1 LQTAGVQPPGAD
13 EAQAEELFAGTSAPG
28 IAEEEQAH
36 RRGLG
41 GAEARVEAGRRLT
54 RRGVDPEDDDRC
66 EKERPTRNEDQV
78 DAEGRSAHPQPRAR
92 RRPERKRAG
101 FERPLVGCAC
111 VTPRRDA
118 LAFLRRFASAP
129 KVELHLHLEGAVPAA
144 ALVRLSSRSV
154 RPIFP
159 DVASVRAR
167 RHALGSKEEFFGF
180 YRDVC
185 RQLRSPAD
193 YALVARGLV
202 SRLVRE
208 NVRWAEVTVSP
219 AVVEKI
225 GLDWFD
231 VQEALER
238 VFERHE
244 ARGRGRVRVLLDF
257 VRHWGPAAAERVLDL
272 HAERPWPRAVG
283 FGLGGD
289 ETAFAARDFADVYR
303 RGRKAGLLPV
313 VHAGEWAGPESVAD
327 ALRFLRPVRIAH
339 GIRAVEDPL
348 LLKELARRGVVCD
361 VCPTSNL
368 RTGAVSRGA
377 EHPLRRL
384 LAAGVP
390 VTLSTDDPGLF
401 GTTLAGEYRRAASWG
416 ATGAELAR
424 CAADARQ
431 AAARTRSYS
440 ARYRDTIGPAS
451 KRRVARSREARDI
464 TP

>member
-1 LQTAGVQPPGAD
+1 M
-13 EAQAEELFAGTSAPG
+13 
-28 IAEEEQAH
+28 
-36 RRGLG
+36 RRH
-41 GAEARVEAGRRLT
+41 
-54 RRGVDPEDDDRC
+54 VDPEDDDGR
-66 EKERPTRNEDQV
+66 EEERPARDEKQV
-78 DAEGRSAHPQPRAR
+78 DAEGRDTHPQPCAR
-92 RRPERKRAG
+92 RRPKSHRTG
-101 FERPLVGCAC
+101 FERALVRCAH

-144 ALVRLSSRSV
+144 VLVCLSSRSP

-167 RHALGSKEEFFGF
+167 RRALGSPDAFFSF

-185 RQLRSPAD
+185 RQIRSSAD
-193 YALVARGLV
+193 YAAIARGLV
-202 SRLVRE
+202 ARLARE
-208 NVRWAEVTVSP
+208 NVRWAEVYVSP

-231 VQEALER
+231 VQGALEHT
-238 VFERHE
+238 FAEHE
-244 ARGRGRVRVLLDF
+244 ARGGGRVRVLLDF

-272 HAERPWPRAVG
+272 HAERPWPRVVG
-283 FGLGGD
+283 FGLGGE
-289 ETAFAARDFADVYR
+289 ETAFAATDFAEVFR
-303 RGRKAGLLPV
+303 RGRRAGLLPV
-313 VHAGEWAGPESVAD
+313 VHAGEWGGPDSVA
-327 ALRFLRPVRIAH
+327 AAVHFLRPVRIAH
-339 GIRAVEDPL
+339 GIRAVEDSA
-348 LLKELARRGVVCD
+348 LLKTLARKGVVCD

-377 EHPLRRL
+377 EHPLRRM

-401 GTTLAGEYRRAASWG
+401 GTTLMGEFRRAASWG
-416 ATGAELAR
+416 ASGAELES

-440 ARYRDTIGPAS
+440 AR
-451 KRRVARSREARDI
+451 
-464 TP
+464 

>member
-1 LQTAGVQPPGAD
+1 
-13 EAQAEELFAGTSAPG
+13 
-28 IAEEEQAH
+28 
-36 RRGLG
+36 
-41 GAEARVEAGRRLT
+41 
-54 RRGVDPEDDDRC
+54 
-66 EKERPTRNEDQV
+66 
-78 DAEGRSAHPQPRAR
+78 
-92 RRPERKRAG
+92 
-101 FERPLVGCAC
+101 
-111 VTPRRDA
+111 
-118 LAFLRRFASAP
+118 
-129 KVELHLHLEGAVPAA
+129 VELHLHLEGAVTAA
-144 ALVRLSSRSV
+144 TLVRLSSRSA

-167 RHALGSKEEFFGF
+167 RGALGSKEAFLGF
-180 YRDVC
+180 YRDTC

-193 YALVARGLV
+193 YALVARDLTC
-202 SRLVRE
+202 RLRRE
-208 NVRWAEVTVSP
+208 NIHHAEVYVSP

-231 VQEALER
+231 VQEALEG
-238 VFERHE
+238 VFKRHE

-272 HAERPWPRAVG
+272 HAERPWPRAAG

-289 ETAFAARDFADVYR
+289 ETAFAARDFADAYR
-303 RGRKAGLLPV
+303 RGRRAGLFPV

-339 GIRAVEDPL
+339 GIRAAEDPL
-348 LLKELARRGVVCD
+348 LLKELAKRGVVCD

-377 EHPLRRL
+377 EHPFRRL

-416 ATGAELAR
+416 ATGAELER
-424 CAADARQ
+424 CEAFARQ
-431 AAARTRSYS
+431 AAARTRSYR
-440 ARYRDTIGPAS
+440 AR
-451 KRRVARSREARDI
+451 
-464 TP
+464 

>member
-1 LQTAGVQPPGAD
+1 V
-13 EAQAEELFAGTSAPG
+13 
-28 IAEEEQAH
+28 I
-36 RRGLG
+36 
-41 GAEARVEAGRRLT
+41 
-54 RRGVDPEDDDRC
+54 
-66 EKERPTRNEDQV
+66 
-78 DAEGRSAHPQPRAR
+78 
-92 RRPERKRAG
+92 
-101 FERPLVGCAC
+101 
-111 VTPRRDA
+111 PRRDA

-144 ALVRLSSRSV
+144 ALVRLSSRSA

-159 DVASVRAR
+159 DIASVRAR
-167 RHALGSKEEFFGF
+167 RRALGSKEAFLDF

-202 SRLVRE
+202 SRLARE

-238 VFERHE
+238 VFRSHE
-244 ARGRGRVRVLLDF
+244 ERGRGRVRILLDF
-257 VRHWGPAAAERVLDL
+257 VRHWGPAAAERVMDL

-289 ETAFAARDFADVYR
+289 ETVFAARDFADVYR
-303 RGRKAGLLPV
+303 RGRRAGLFPV

-327 ALRFLRPVRIAH
+327 ALRFLRPARIAH

-348 LLKELARRGVVCD
+348 LLAELARRGVVCD

-416 ATGAELAR
+416 VTGRELES
-424 CAADARQ
+424 CAAVARQ

-440 ARYRDTIGPAS
+440 AR
-451 KRRVARSREARDI
+451 
-464 TP
+464 

>member
-1 LQTAGVQPPGAD
+1 LEAAGVQPACPD
-13 EAQAEELFAGTSAPG
+13 EAQAEELLAGTSAPG
-28 IAEEEQAH
+28 VAEEEQAH

-41 GAEARVEAGRRLT
+41 GVEARVEARRLT
-54 RRGVDPEDDDRC
+54 RRHVDAEHD
-66 EKERPTRNEDQV
+66 ERREQEWGTRDEDQV
-78 DAEGRSAHPQPRAR
+78 DAEGRDAHPQPRAR
-92 RRPERKRAG
+92 RRSERYRAG
-101 FERPLVGCAC
+101 FERPLVGCAR

-118 LAFLRRFASAP
+118 LAFLHRFASAP
-129 KVELHLHLEGAVPAA
+129 KVELHLHLEGAVPAG
-144 ALVRLSSRSV
+144 ALVRLSSRSA

-167 RHALGSKEEFFGF
+167 RHALGSKEAFLGF

-193 YALVARGLV
+193 YALVARDLTL
-202 SRLVRE
+202 RLRRE
-208 NVRWAEVTVSP
+208 NILHAEVYVSP
-219 AVVEKI
+219 AVVEKL

-231 VQEALER
+231 VREALER
-238 VFERHE
+238 VFAKHE

-257 VRHWGPAAAERVLDL
+257 VRHWGPASAERVLDL

-327 ALRFLRPVRIAH
+327 ALRFLRPERIAH
-339 GIRAVEDPL
+339 GIRAAEDPL

-401 GTTLAGEYRRAASWG
+401 GTTLAGEFRRAASWG
-416 ATGAELAR
+416 ATGRELAR
-424 CAADARQ
+424 CAAAARQ

-440 ARYRDTIGPAS
+440 AR
-451 KRRVARSREARDI
+451 
-464 TP
+464 

>member
-1 LQTAGVQPPGAD
+1 M
-13 EAQAEELFAGTSAPG
+13 
-28 IAEEEQAH
+28 
-36 RRGLG
+36 
-41 GAEARVEAGRRLT
+41 
-54 RRGVDPEDDDRC
+54 
-66 EKERPTRNEDQV
+66 
-78 DAEGRSAHPQPRAR
+78 
-92 RRPERKRAG
+92 
-101 FERPLVGCAC
+101 
-111 VTPRRDA
+111 TPRRDA

-144 ALVRLSSRSV
+144 ALARLSSRSES
-154 RPIFP
+154 PIFP

-167 RHALGSKEEFFGF
+167 RRELGSKEAFLGF

-202 SRLVRE
+202 SRLARE

-231 VQEALER
+231 VREALER
-238 VFERHE
+238 AFEKHE
-244 ARGRGRVRVLLDF
+244 ARGLGRVRVLLDF

-272 HAERPWPRAVG
+272 HAERPWTRAVG

-289 ETAFAARDFADVYR
+289 ETAFPARDFADAYR

-313 VHAGEWAGPESVAD
+313 VHAGEWAGPDSVAE

-348 LLKELARRGVVCD
+348 LLKELARKGVFCD

-368 RTGAVSRGA
+368 RTGAVSPGA

-416 ATGAELAR
+416 ATGAELESCEAF
-424 CAADARQ
+424 ARQ
-431 AAARTRSYS
+431 AAARTRSYT
-440 ARYRDTIGPAS
+440 AR
-451 KRRVARSREARDI
+451 
-464 TP
+464 